1 MFKGFGKN
9 KKNKLHESAPVIAR
23 SGRIGRVSVNEDLAD
38 GGAKEP
44 EKKGIGYEQTVE
56 STAGVSISDAEFL
69 NNGGQSLKK
78 RKKKK
83 DSFTQDSKE
92 DRAPFPLLP
101 VVGLCFAT
109 VLIMSLVVN
118 FVQVNEYT
126 KQVAQLQKQ
135 VETMSKERTELE
147 AELDEK
153 DSIDALRDYMEKNG
167 NTLGMIEEDK
177 MHAPVVVTP
186 EKSDGIEDYEVPSKE
201 EPIVT
206 VVLNA
211 LARNLGDVWN
221 KFLG

>member
-1 MFKGFGKN
+1 
-9 KKNKLHESAPVIAR
+9 
-23 SGRIGRVSVNEDLAD
+23 
-38 GGAKEP
+38 
-44 EKKGIGYEQTVE
+44 
-56 STAGVSISDAEFL
+56 
-69 NNGGQSLKK
+69 
-78 RKKKK
+78 
-83 DSFTQDSKE
+83 
-92 DRAPFPLLP
+92 
-101 VVGLCFAT
+101 
-109 VLIMSLVVN
+109 
-118 FVQVNEYT
+118 
-126 KQVAQLQKQ
+126 
-135 VETMSKERTELE
+135 MSKERTELE